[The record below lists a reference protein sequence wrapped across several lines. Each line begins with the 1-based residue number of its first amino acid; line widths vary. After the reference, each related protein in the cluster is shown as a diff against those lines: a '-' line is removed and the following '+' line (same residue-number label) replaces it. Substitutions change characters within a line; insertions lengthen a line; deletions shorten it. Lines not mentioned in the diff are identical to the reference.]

1 MTKASITS
9 FPVIKHTDG
18 CNVKAIND
26 LVAVEEPLEIIVEHG
41 PLDQRVSETLAIT
54 MRTPGNDLDLVA
66 GFLAAEKIIDNRDDI
81 VSIRHCR
88 GKEQEFL
95 GNTVKVQLHP
105 KTPFD
110 KEQNLRHFYINSSCG
125 VCGKVSVDSVLD
137 SCQTQPGGGP
147 LITPEIIKSLPA
159 ALLENQLVF
168 NRTGGLHAAG
178 IFDREGSALW
188 CREDVGRHNAVD
200 KVLGAAF
207 RANRWPLDEYVLVV
221 SGRVSYEL
229 VQKAYRSGIK
239 FMASIGAPSSLA
251 VDLAKRAG
259 ITLLGFVST
268 RGFNIYSKSHRVVD
282 YVNGP
287 NSTL

>member
-26 LVAVEEPLEIIVEHG
+26 LVAVEEPLEIILEHG
-41 PLDQRVSETLAIT
+41 PLDQRVSERLAIT
-54 MRTPGNDLDLVA
+54 MRTPGNDLELVV
-66 GFLAAEKIIDNRDDI
+66 GFLAAEKIIDNRGDI

-88 GKEQEFL
+88 GQEQEFL

-110 KEQNLRHFYINSSCG
+110 REQNLRHFYINSSCG
-125 VCGKVSVDSVLD
+125 VCGKISVDSVLD

-147 LITPEIIKSLPA
+147 FITPDIIKSLPA

-178 IFDREGSALW
+178 IFNQEGSALW
-188 CREDVGRHNAVD
+188 WREDVGRHNAVD
-200 KVLGAAF
+200 KVLGASF
-207 RANRWPLDEYVLVV
+207 LLNHWPLDKYVLLV
-221 SGRVSYEL
+221 SGRISYEL
-229 VQKAYRSGIK
+229 VQKAFRSGIK
-239 FMASIGAPSSLA
+239 FMTSIGAPSSLA
-251 VDLAKRAG
+251 VDLAKRAD
-259 ITLLGFVST
+259 ITLLGFVSG
-268 RGFNIYSKSHRVVD
+268 RRFNIYHGAHRVKDQV
-282 YVNGP
+282 
-287 NSTL
+287 STS